1 MTASTSCVVG
11 GLTPG
16 TRYQVTVSTTSANG
30 AGAIVSLYVVTD
42 QLTSLGVGQSLT
54 INQGIYSP
62 DGRYAT
68 ILQSDGNLVTYGPG
82 GARWNTGTSGK
93 GGVLVVFQG
102 DGNIVMY
109 TSSWKA
115 VWASWSRSSHAGLLV
130 LQNDGNFVGYNSMAQ
145 PVWSSFTGPLSEP
158 AFAVPPE
165 ARTAI
170 GPGAQL
176 APGQA
181 MFSSNGAYMAIM
193 QGDGNF
199 VIYSGGGAVWSSGTS
214 GHPGSSLIF
223 QSDGNI
229 VVYSPTRVALW
240 ATWSMGAYPPSALV
254 LQGDGNLVEYNIWA
268 FPMWASRR

>member
-1 MTASTSCVVG
+1 
-11 GLTPG
+11 
-16 TRYQVTVSTTSANG
+16 
-30 AGAIVSLYVVTD
+30 
-42 QLTSLGVGQSLT
+42 
-54 INQGIYSP
+54 
-62 DGRYAT
+62 
-68 ILQSDGNLVTYGPG
+68 
-82 GARWNTGTSGK
+82 
-93 GGVLVVFQG
+93 
-102 DGNIVMY
+102 
-109 TSSWKA
+109 
-115 VWASWSRSSHAGLLV
+115 
-130 LQNDGNFVGYNSMAQ
+130 
-145 PVWSSFTGPLSEP
+145 
-158 AFAVPPE
+158 
-165 ARTAI
+165 
-170 GPGAQL
+170 
-176 APGQA
+176 